1 MSFLEV
7 TKVLCSRSQ
16 RGSRGRQ
23 QVVNAHNILSDSG
36 ALISI
41 VVLQVYLVRASIRA
55 FLQAASFEGHEKV
68 VELLLDRGADVN
80 AQGGYY
86 GNALQAALVRGHE
99 KVVELLLDRGANVN
113 TQGGHYGN
121 ALQAALDRSHEMVE
135 LPLGKGAVT

>member
-1 MSFLEV
+1 
-7 TKVLCSRSQ
+7 
-16 RGSRGRQ
+16 
-23 QVVNAHNILSDSG
+23 
-36 ALISI
+36 LISI
-41 VVLQVYLVRASIRA
+41 VILQVYLVRASIRA